1 MSSKDSYNSVELS
14 LDEVQDL
21 GLHVPDPDMYQS
33 EPVQDSK
40 PEELVEEVSD
50 GESLQNDVSTESG
63 DNDEYD
69 EYLDPDDYEIVVEG
83 KDGDETVYGI
93 EDILD
98 WRKDAVN
105 KNKWQQSNTQKA
117 QDLSRHRTLLNNL
130 KDNKELREH
139 LEDFFYDNPEDLDK
153 LGLSSLDD
161 LDLPEEVKKELVQE
175 NPEIEEVK
183 HQLEEMRMEQAVNSV
198 KNEFAEF
205 SKSKDNLGDE
215 KVATEFLTFMGD
227 KGFTDFE
234 DAYKIYFF
242 DDLKTKAVDQAM
254 KEKNSKRMG
263 DRVVTKG
270 GKGVAHKKVPNTKMT
285 SYKDIKADNADI
297 SSYLDNLYDS

>member
-21 GLHVPDPDMYQS
+21 GLHVPDPDMYKG

-40 PEELVEEVSD
+40 PVELVEENTE
-50 GESLQNDVSTESG
+50 GEASQNDISEESG
-63 DNDEYD
+63 NDEVD
-69 EYLDPDDYEIVVEG
+69 EYLGPDDYEIVVESP
-83 KDGDETVYGI
+83 DGWEEVYGI

-105 KNKWQQSNTQKA
+105 KNKWQQSNTQKS
-117 QDLSRHRTLLNNL
+117 QDLSKHRTLLNNL

-139 LEDFFYDNPEDLDK
+139 LEDFFYDNPEELDK

-161 LDLPEEVKKELVQE
+161 IDLPEEVKEELIKE

-183 HQLEEMRMEQAVNSV
+183 HQLEEMRMDQAINSV

-205 SKSKDNLGDE
+205 SKSKDNLGDD

-242 DDLKTKAVDQAM
+242 DDLKTKAVDHAM

-270 GKGVAHKKVPNTKMT
+270 GKGVATKKVPNTKMT
-285 SYKDIKADNADI
+285 SYKDIKADDADI